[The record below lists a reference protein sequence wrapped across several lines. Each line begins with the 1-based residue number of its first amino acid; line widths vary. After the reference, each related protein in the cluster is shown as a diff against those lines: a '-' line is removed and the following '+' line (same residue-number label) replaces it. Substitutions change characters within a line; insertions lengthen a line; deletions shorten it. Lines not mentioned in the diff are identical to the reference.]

1 MTATTF
7 EWISWAWIAIGI
19 ITFLYLFKTTAPY
32 GRHSNERW
40 GPMVDNRWGWFIM
53 EVFVLVILAYFLWA
67 GEKTLNTVSGIMVG
81 LFVFHY
87 VNRSIVFPLRLK
99 TKGKKMPLIIMVS
112 AMLFNTMNG
121 FFMGYYFGNLGE
133 YSMEWLSDPRFIL
146 GMAVFI
152 TGMAINWH
160 SDTILINLRKPGETG
175 YKIPKGGM
183 FRWVSCPNLL
193 GEVIEWVGFGILTWS
208 LPGLVFAIWTF
219 ANVVPRAI
227 SHHRWYKEK
236 FPEYPKDR
244 KAVIPGIW

>member
-1 MTATTF
+1 
-7 EWISWAWIAIGI
+7 
-19 ITFLYLFKTTAPY
+19 
-32 GRHSNERW
+32 
-40 GPMVDNRWGWFIM
+40 
-53 EVFVLVILAYFLWA
+53 
-67 GEKTLNTVSGIMVG
+67 
-81 LFVFHY
+81 
-87 VNRSIVFPLRLK
+87 
-99 TKGKKMPLIIMVS
+99 
-112 AMLFNTMNG
+112 
-121 FFMGYYFGNLGE
+121 
-133 YSMEWLSDPRFIL
+133 MEWLTDPRFIL
-146 GMAVFI
+146 GMVVFF

-160 SDTILINLRKPGETG
+160 SDAILINLRKPGETG
-175 YKIPKGGM
+175 YKIPMGGL

>member
-1 MTATTF
+1 
-7 EWISWAWIAIGI
+7 
-19 ITFLYLFKTTAPY
+19 
-32 GRHSNERW
+32 
-40 GPMVDNRWGWFIM
+40 
-53 EVFVLVILAYFLWA
+53 
-67 GEKTLNTVSGIMVG
+67 MVG

-87 VNRSIVFPLRLK
+87 FNRSIIFPLRLK

-121 FFMGYYFGNLGE
+121 FFMGYYFGNFAE
-133 YSMEWLSDPRFIL
+133 YSLEWLSDPRFIL
-146 GMAVFI
+146 GMLVFF

-160 SDTILINLRKPGETG
+160 SDHILINLRKPGETG
-175 YKIPKGGM
+175 YKIPMGGM

-227 SHHRWYKEK
+227 SHHRWYREK
-236 FPEYPKDR
+236 FPDYPKDR
-244 KAVIPGIW
+244 KAVIPGFW